1 MLEQL
6 SSSEVNEL
14 LAFRYIQSGQYEE
27 DEKKKNVGKL
37 LRAQLGHK
45 VKRKDGK
52 TSKPPG

>member
-27 DEKKKNVGKL
+27 DEKKKNAGKL
-37 LRAQLGHK
+37 LRGQLGHM
-45 VKRKDGK
+45 VKKKNG
-52 TSKPPG
+52 